1 MKIKILSIALTVA
14 VLCSCSKNET
24 NFEADVLNPPML
36 KTINV
41 LPDMLTFDTYED
53 YEETR
58 DYVNSLSDEE
68 RYEWFAMHDEFS
80 SFGRERDEMYFYLVE
95 EYHLD
100 EIDEME
106 VYAVVNDHRKYMQIV
121 TDTIDGEINL
131 FIDKCEE
138 ADGNDDYYIMNENC
152 VYAIGDSVYRWYD
165 TTLLIV
171 PTSFYQTLMNSGSV
185 AAAETAAQNNGTSI
199 RKCFREGERGRN
211 GTTTD
216 VGVRGTTVREGRY
229 DYQIR
234 VTFKTRFFWWFTGI
248 DHRVYAIVSNVRK
261 KADKKTWVLHRLRTN
276 INEIKVDVQPYNR
289 FNVALYYPVLPVD
302 LICGNAFSRNMSYCR
317 LHDTAGYKYAISNEI
332 IPVFPHRSQGALVG
346 WSASATNS
354 KGCELNVN
362 HNINE

>member
-58 DYVNSLSDEE
+58 DYVNSLSDDE
-68 RYEWFAMHDEFS
+68 REVWFESHTEYV
-80 SFGRERDEMYFYLVE
+80 SFGRERDHMYDFIIE
-95 EYHLD
+95 EYDVEGRDAEGLRILFD
-100 EIDEME
+100 DYGKYLTLYSE
-106 VYAVVNDHRKYMQIV
+106 VIN
-121 TDTIDGEINL
+121 GEENY
-131 FIDKCEE
+131 FVGKCEE
-138 ADGNDDYYIMNENC
+138 ADGNDDYYIMNENR
-152 VYAIGDSVYRWYD
+152 VYAIGDSVYRWFD
-165 TTLLIV
+165 TVLLIV
-171 PTSFYQTLMNSGSV
+171 PTSFYQTLMTYSSSDDVEAQAENQGV
-185 AAAETAAQNNGTSI
+185 AI
-199 RKCFREGERGRN
+199 KKCFREGGRGFH

-302 LICGNAFSRNMSYCR
+302 LICGNAFSRNISYR
-317 LHDTAGYKYAISNEI
+317 RFHDTAGYKYAISNEI